1 MLVDT
6 HTHLYLPEFDSPSE
20 AVSRAIDAG
29 VTHMVMPN
37 VDASTIDP
45 LLALAASFPRNIS
58 VAIGLHP
65 TEVNDH
71 WQSQLDTI
79 LAHGADAHPVAIG
92 EVGIDLYWDDTFR
105 DRQRDALDA
114 QASLAESL
122 HLPLIIHC
130 RNGLDDTLDILRLHP
145 SVPVV
150 MHSFCGSD
158 DDIARIRAIGDYY
171 FGINGIVT
179 FKNSNLRER
188 IPVIGLDRLLLETD
202 SPYLA
207 PVPHRGKRNESAY
220 ITHTAAECARA
231 LDIEPEQLARAT
243 TANAAALFA
252 LDL

>member
-1 MLVDT
+1 MLIDT
-6 HTHLYLPEFDSPSE
+6 HTHLYLPEFDSPSD

-58 VAIGLHP
+58 VALGLHP
-65 TEVNDH
+65 TEVNDDWH
-71 WQSQLDTI
+71 AQLDTI
-79 LAHGADAHPVAIG
+79 LARLPEAGPVAIG
-92 EVGIDLYWDDTFR
+92 EVGIDLYWDNTFR
-105 DRQRDALDA
+105 DRQREALDA
-114 QASLAESL
+114 QASIAEQL

-158 DDIARIRAIGDYY
+158 DDIARIRSIGDYY

-179 FKNSNLRER
+179 FKNSDLRDR
-188 IPVIGLDRLLLETD
+188 LPAIGLDRLLLETD

-220 ITHTAAECARA
+220 ITHTAAAVARA
-231 LDIEPEQLARAT
+231 LNTEPEHVAEAT
-243 TANAAALFA
+243 AANAARLFA
-252 LDL
+252 LHL